1 MANSRDFTGK
11 NRKFTGV
18 KGVILPKGTTGQRA
32 STESGEIRFNTT
44 TNLAE
49 YYDGTN
55 WKAIDAPP
63 TISSI
68 SPTFIDP
75 DGSSTPTL
83 TINGSLF
90 GAGCTVSFIGTN
102 AAEYFSSTVTFINQS
117 QVTATIPVTV
127 IKANSPFDV
136 KVSNVSG
143 LSGVLAD
150 ALTLNDAPTFTTA
163 AGSIG
168 SVFTSATSFGGLS
181 PVTATDSDSDAIT
194 YSVVSGS
201 LPTGVSMS
209 SSGVFSG
216 TAPGSTGTSTFT
228 VRASTSFGNSDRQF
242 SITVASPPSGG
253 SITTGGG
260 YRIHTFTDSGSFVT
274 AGTLSQVE
282 TQILGG
288 GGGGG
293 SSLAGG
299 GGGGGILVSSSGQ
312 TVTAGTYTITVGGG
326 GTGAPDDGTN
336 AGTGTSSSAFS
347 ATATGGGAGASRAT
361 TAAAGANGGGGS
373 SDGPR
378 SGAQG
383 VAPSAPGYTGYGGF
397 RGGDGGGGGAN
408 YSGGGGAGNAGAGGT
423 PGNNAAGGSG
433 GAGRQINLDGNN
445 YYWAGGGG
453 GSSWNQGQGGGNGGI
468 GGGGG
473 GATASG
479 PGGSGGGSAKNPGG
493 SAPGGAGENASQTA
507 GAGGANSGGG
517 GGSGG
522 HPNGD
527 GGNGGKGII
536 IIRYPF

>member
-11 NRKFTGV
+11 NRKFTGT
-18 KGVILPKGTTGQRA
+18 KGIILPKGTTGERV
-32 STESGEIRFNTT
+32 SSNSGEIRFNTT

-63 TISSI
+63 TITSI

-90 GAGCTVSFIGTN
+90 GAGCTVSFTGTN
-102 AAEYFSSTVTFINQS
+102 GAELSSSTVTFINQS

-143 LSGVLAD
+143 LSGILAD
-150 ALTLNDAPTFTTA
+150 GLTLNDAPTFTTA

-168 SVFTSATSFGGLS
+168 AVFTSATSFTGLS
-181 PVTATDSDSDAIT
+181 PVTATDPESDAIT
-194 YSVVSGS
+194 YSIVAGS

-216 TAPGSTGTSTFT
+216 TAPASTGTSTFT

-242 SITVASPPSGG
+242 SITVAAPPSGG
-253 SITTGGG
+253 TITTGGG

-274 AGTLSQVE
+274 AGTLSQVD
-282 TQILGG
+282 TQILAG

-299 GGGGGILVSSSGQ
+299 GGGGGILTRTGA
-312 TVTAGTYTITVGGG
+312 TVTAGTYTVTIGAAGAGSPPNDGQMGTIG
-326 GTGAPDDGTN
+326 GT
-336 AGTGTSSSAFS
+336 TSVFSTSAL
-347 ATATGGGAGASRAT
+347 GGGAGASRGTSAE
-361 TAAAGANGGGGS
+361 AGANGGGGS

-383 VAPSAPGYTGYGGF
+383 VAPSSPGWTGYGGF
-397 RGGDGGGGGAN
+397 RGGDGGGGGSN
-408 YSGGGGAGNAGAGGT
+408 YPGGGGAGNAGNGGT
-423 PGNNAAGGSG
+423 PSQNANGGDG
-433 GAGRQINLDGNN
+433 GPGRQFNFDGNN

-453 GSSWNQGQGGGNGGI
+453 GSSWNQGQRGGNGGI
-468 GGGGG
+468 GGGGA
-473 GATASG
+473 GACASG
-479 PGGSGGGSAKNPGG
+479 PGGSGGGSAINSGGSTPGG
-493 SAPGGAGENASQTA
+493 GGPSASQSGASAGANT
-507 GAGGANSGGG
+507 GAGGGC
-517 GGSGG
+517 GG
-522 HPNGD
+522 HPNGA
-527 GGNGGKGII
+527 GGQGGKGIV